1 MKKLPGLAF
10 WATLTGLALLAVAC
24 GGPNPVPVPV
34 GPSDGGELKVSFLE
48 SEVGGVGEMW
58 KAAGWTGVALASLF
72 LGVDPR
78 QYEFAIDPG
87 AGNID
92 GNSAGGVT
100 TVGVLAAILGDDIPA
115 DAAMTGGINPDGTI
129 GPVGGIPQK
138 IGGAAQ
144 EGMSLVLIPAV
155 QRFDVDLNTGEP
167 VDLVE
172 LGTSLGLDIRPVG

>member
-100 TVGVLAAILGDDIPA
+100 TVGVLAAILGDEIPA
-115 DAAMTGGINPDGTI
+115 DAAMTGGINPDGSI
-129 GPVGGIPQK
+129 GPVGGIPPK

-144 EGMSLVLIPAV
+144 AGGGPVPLPPLPPLPGA
-155 QRFDVDLNTGEP
+155 LNHREP
-167 VDLVE
+167 VRAR
-172 LGTSLGLDIRPVG
+172 S